1 MSHLPVRMNFLSA
14 FLLGSAAAAMLTG
27 CGSGGTASPY
37 VADPVVAP
45 ISAAG
50 NTSGN
55 WQGPLTA
62 TGGTKALG
70 MLSGSIDQSGG
81 TTSAGQ
87 FTTAVFRINSDCF
100 SETPSI
106 PSQGFIEDTAVS
118 LNSFAVEHQYLTLTG
133 TTSKAGT
140 AITGTYA
147 VHGGCSDGSV
157 GNFSIVRYAPFT
169 GTYTGSVA
177 PSGHTLTIT
186 TVQAD
191 GGDGSGAFPVTATA
205 SFAGFSCFTQGTAL
219 AAADVSA
226 ISGASFQLLFTT
238 DDRSGGQL
246 QVTGTLSPD
255 ASTATAVTYSVIGGN
270 CGGQSGSGTLNRS

>member
-1 MSHLPVRMNFLSA
+1 MSHSPVRLNFFSA
-14 FLLGSAAAAMLTG
+14 FLIGSATAAMLTG

-37 VADPVVAP
+37 VTDPVVAP
-45 ISAAG
+45 VSAVG

-100 SETPSI
+100 SDTPSI
-106 PSQGFIEDTAVS
+106 PSQGFIQDTAVS
-118 LNSFAVEHQYLTLTG
+118 LNSFAVDHQYLTLTG
-133 TTSKAGT
+133 TTSNAGAT
-140 AITGTYA
+140 ITGTYA
-147 VHGGCSDGSV
+147 AHGGCSDGSV

-169 GTYTGSVA
+169 GTYTASVA

-205 SFAGFSCFTQGTAL
+205 SFTGFSCFTQGTAM
-219 AAADVSA
+219 AADGPA

-246 QVTGTLSPD
+246 QLTGNLSPD
-255 ASTATAVTYSVIGGN
+255 ASTASAVAYSVIGGN
-270 CGGQSGSGTLNRS
+270 CAGQSGSGTLNRN